1 MTVIR
6 NVPQPPDPL
15 GGVKGQI
22 FKISNNSV
30 SCQYNLRKFRMQT
43 EEQFGTKMY
52 RQVVGIPMGTDCA
65 LLVVDLR
72 DDN

>member
-1 MTVIR
+1 
-6 NVPQPPDPL
+6 
-15 GGVKGQI
+15 
-22 FKISNNSV
+22 
-30 SCQYNLRKFRMQT
+30 MQT